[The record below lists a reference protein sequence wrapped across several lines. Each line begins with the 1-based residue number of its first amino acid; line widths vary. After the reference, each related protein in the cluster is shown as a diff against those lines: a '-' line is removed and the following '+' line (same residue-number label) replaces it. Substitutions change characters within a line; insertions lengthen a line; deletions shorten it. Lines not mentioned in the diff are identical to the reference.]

1 MLINKII
8 KNNLLFRTIKSTKP
22 KIAATVFSVNG
33 IEEILQNLGFVCE
46 NGDYVYRGNDVSDIG
61 HAIQMHAGKNGFSVV
76 RDLVGH
82 GIGKN
87 LHEEP
92 QVPNYGPPKQGHEI
106 KEGMC
111 LAIEP
116 MINLGNKEVKTDD
129 DGWTIRTRD
138 GTFSAH
144 FEHTIA
150 VTASGPL
157 VLSKAKA

>member
-1 MLINKII
+1 MRTESGLCVTIVLSRHLGVGFLYLCFMKINLIFLICCLIHLNVLAQDTLLPVVILDDVII
-8 KNNLLFRTIKSTKP
+8 S
-22 KIAATVFSVNG
+22 
-33 IEEILQNLGFVCE
+33 EE
-46 NGDYVYRGNDVSDIG
+46 
-61 HAIQMHAGKNGFSVV
+61 KNGFSVV

-129 DGWTIRTRD
+129 DGWTIRTLD

>member
-1 MLINKII
+1 M
-8 KNNLLFRTIKSTKP
+8 
-22 KIAATVFSVNG
+22 
-33 IEEILQNLGFVCE
+33 
-46 NGDYVYRGNDVSDIG
+46 
-61 HAIQMHAGKNGFSVV
+61 
-76 RDLVGH
+76 VGH

-116 MINLGNKEVKTDD
+116 MINLGNKEIKTDD
-129 DGWTIRTRD
+129 DGWTIRTLD

-150 VTASGPL
+150 VTADGPL